1 MNFVMFLKT
10 YRKMSFSMHQTKS
23 LSLRLKNQI
32 YQTNGIQFRKNRTQV
47 AKVLGGK

>member
-10 YRKMSFSMHQTKS
+10 YRKMSIYNRRTKS

-32 YQTNGIQFRKNRTQV
+32 YQNKWNTIFRK
-47 AKVLGGK
+47 